1 MMLKLEKMEVFGLH
15 GLSKKPNKNGQFRL
29 VEFKNDAFNKPIEGK
44 EIVNTLADLT
54 DDLYSLDEGSCWYEI
69 TADMCDGTTD
79 LVEIETEDGNTLA
92 IPKITDKVDL
102 DEGQYRFFIIVN
114 EDRTEYQW
122 VVALLYGTTY
132 LG

>member
-1 MMLKLEKMEVFGLH
+1 MFKLEAMKVFGLY
-15 GLSKKPNKNGQFRL
+15 GLSENPGKNGLYQL
-29 VEFKNDAFNKPIEGK
+29 VEFKDDAFKKGIEGR
-44 EIVNTLADLT
+44 EIDCMISVLT

-69 TADMCDGTTD
+69 TADMCDDTTD
-79 LVEIETEDGNTLA
+79 LVEIETEDGNTLS
-92 IPKITDKVDL
+92 IPKITDKVDI

-114 EDRTEYQW
+114 GDRTEYQW